1 MNLKLTPIDIQ
12 QSKFGLAI
20 RGYSRLE
27 VDAFLDKVASALE
40 SQLAETLVAREQAA
54 ALEVQLLELRKKES
68 ALNNTL
74 IAAQQV
80 VEEMKRN
87 AQKEVELRLK
97 EAELQAER
105 LMQDAWGQLRQVT
118 QELEEARREKQLF
131 LDRWRSS
138 LKTIGQALA
147 MAGEG
152 DPAPGGPASLERA
165 GERAGEHTGG
175 QHRS

>member
-1 MNLKLTPIDIQ
+1 MNVKLTPIDIQ
-12 QSKFGLAI
+12 QSKFGLAF
-20 RGYSRLE
+20 RGYSRQE
-27 VDAFLDKVASALE
+27 VDALLDKVASAME
-40 SQLAETLVAREQAA
+40 MQLGETQTMREQAA

-105 LMQDAWGQLRQVT
+105 LMQDAWAQLRQVT

-131 LDRWRSS
+131 LERWRSS
-138 LKTIGQALA
+138 LKTIEQALT

-152 DPAPGGPASLERA
+152 DTAPGGPASLNRA
-165 GERAGEHTGG
+165 GERTGERTGG
-175 QHRS
+175 HRT

>member
-1 MNLKLTPIDIQ
+1 MNGKLTPIDIQ
-12 QSKFGLAI
+12 QIKFGLAF
-20 RGYSRLE
+20 RGYSRQE
-27 VDAFLDKVASALE
+27 VDAFLDKAASALE
-40 SQLAETLVAREQAA
+40 VQLAETQVMREQAA

-87 AQKEVELRLK
+87 AQKEVDLRLK

-105 LMQDAWGQLRQVT
+105 LIQDAWAQLRQVT

-131 LDRWRSS
+131 LDRWKSS
-138 LKTIGQALA
+138 LKTIEQALT
-147 MAGEG
+147 MAGEH
-152 DPAPGGPASLERA
+152 DTAPGAPSALERT
-165 GERAGEHTGG
+165 GERSGG
-175 QHRS
+175 HHRS

>member
-1 MNLKLTPIDIQ
+1 M
-12 QSKFGLAI
+12 
-20 RGYSRLE
+20 
-27 VDAFLDKVASALE
+27 
-40 SQLAETLVAREQAA
+40 REQAA

-105 LMQDAWGQLRQVT
+105 LMQDAWAQLRQVN
-118 QELEEARREKQLF
+118 QELEEARREKRLF
-131 LDRWRSS
+131 LERWRSS
-138 LKTIGQALA
+138 LKTIEQALS
-147 MAGEG
+147 MASEG
-152 DPAPGGPASLERA
+152 DVVPGAPGVPASMERS
-165 GERAGEHTGG
+165 GERSGERTGG
-175 QHRS
+175 HHRS